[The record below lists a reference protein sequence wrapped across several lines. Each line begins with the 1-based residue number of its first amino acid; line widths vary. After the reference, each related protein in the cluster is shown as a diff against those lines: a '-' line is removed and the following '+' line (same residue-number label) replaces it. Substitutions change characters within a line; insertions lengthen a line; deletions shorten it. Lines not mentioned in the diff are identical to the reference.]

1 VTWICCGDADYRFD
15 VYLADTFGLIDRE
28 TGRYDS
34 LVDHPVYGVRM
45 RQHAQ
50 RWFAGHTSSEYP
62 WPR

>member
-15 VYLADTFGLIDRE
+15 VYLADTFGLI
-28 TGRYDS
+28 GRYDS